1 MDINQKNQIIAKYIT
16 SGQGRQR
23 IAASFTQPL
32 RVQRDYQSVSRRA
45 FYVENLL
52 DGQLALWDKDVDVP
66 AYVIGEEG
74 LNIVSVQ
81 KPKRV
86 NVPLVEISANPEI
99 PITTIKEKRFD
110 VLERS
115 LDKAK
120 ASIMATEDR
129 FTFGLMDAAAD
140 DVLAPNTTIE
150 VTGNLTS
157 NALLDAK
164 AQIERNDI
172 RVANIF
178 MNARDYNDLL
188 KWDRDSLD
196 PVTQANLLKT
206 GLMANIWGAN
216 IITSRVVAEGDV
228 YVCGEA
234 EFFGRIPVRTDI
246 TVLSADDPKNRMVG
260 FSVFENI
267 GVLLHNPLAL
277 CKLQITRV

>member
-1 MDINQKNQIIAKYIT
+1 MNNQQRQIIAKYIT
-16 SGQGRQR
+16 SGQGRSR

-32 RVQRDYQSVSRRA
+32 RARRDYQSVARRA
-45 FYVENLL
+45 YYVENLL
-52 DGQLALWDKDVDVP
+52 DGQLALWDKDADVP
-66 AYVIGEEG
+66 AYVVGEEG
-74 LNIVSVQ
+74 QNIVSVQ

-86 NVPLVEISANPEI
+86 NIPLFEISANPKI
-99 PITTIKEKRFD
+99 PFTTIKEKRFD

-115 LDKAK
+115 LDLAR
-120 ASIMATEDR
+120 SNIMVTEDR
-129 FTFGLMDAAAD
+129 YSFAVMDACAEDAT
-140 DVLAPNTTIE
+140 APNPTID

-157 NALLDAK
+157 NALIDAK
-164 AQIERNDI
+164 ASIDRNDI

-196 PVTQANLLKT
+196 PVTQASLLKN
-206 GLMANIWGAN
+206 GLMATIWGAN
-216 IITSRVVAEGDV
+216 IITSRVVPEGTV

-246 TVLSADDPKNRMVG
+246 TVLSADDPTNRMVG

-267 GVLLHNPLAL
+267 GILLYNPLAL
-277 CKLQITRV
+277 CKIDITRV